1 MTMLNNR
8 DEGLSLTQTIANQ
21 TASGCKKMGLSLAQ
35 LALAS
40 AIDVER
46 LHSIMDGKAKEITL
60 REIAGL
66 ALGLGISPSVL
77 LGDS

>member
-1 MTMLNNR
+1 MLNNR
-8 DEGLSLTQTIANQ
+8 GEGSSLNQ
-21 TASGCKKMGLSLAQ
+21 TLASKTASECNKAGMSVPQ

-46 LHSIMDGKAKEITL
+46 LHSIMDGKARDITL

-66 ALGLGISPSVL
+66 AFGLGTSLSVL